1 MDIYI
6 HDELKKMARAREEK
20 KEAQD
25 REDKH
30 FTNIIIYIEAVKEG
44 LYNNMEKK

>member
-1 MDIYI
+1 MDDYI
-6 HDELKKMARAREEK
+6 HDELKFMAKARQEK
-20 KEAQD
+20 EEAQE

-44 LYNNMEKK
+44 QKNEKPT